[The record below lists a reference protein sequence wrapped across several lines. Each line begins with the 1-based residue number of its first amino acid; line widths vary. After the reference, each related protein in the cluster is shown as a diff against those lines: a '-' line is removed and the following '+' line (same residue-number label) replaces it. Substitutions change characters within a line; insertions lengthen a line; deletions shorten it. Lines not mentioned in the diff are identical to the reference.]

1 MPSKGGEKR
10 VMLVIPEKVVPN
22 AEARAAI
29 WEANMVNDVLLR
41 NATEIIRNLDMV
53 CDSKSFASRVWN
65 EIVYSTR
72 VGRKEK
78 HKEMFQRCS
87 VGDEWKDRYHNAN
100 AVYRA
105 YESAM
110 DKLLA
115 KTKQLREA
123 NQND

>member
-1 MPSKGGEKR
+1 MTDFQR
-10 VMLVIPEKVVPN
+10 IPEKVVPN
-22 AEARAAI
+22 AEARSAI
-29 WEANMVNDVLLR
+29 LEANMVNDVLLR
-41 NATEIIRNLDMV
+41 NSPEIIRNLDMA

-78 HKEMFQRCS
+78 HKEMFLRCS
-87 VGDEWKDRYHNAN
+87 IGDEYKDRYNNAN

-105 YESAM
+105 YEVAM

-115 KTKQLREA
+115 KTKHLREA

>member
-1 MPSKGGEKR
+1 MLSKGGR

-22 AEARAAI
+22 AEARSAI

-41 NATEIIRNLDMV
+41 KATEIIRNLDMV

>member
-1 MPSKGGEKR
+1 
-10 VMLVIPEKVVPN
+10 MLVITEKDVPN

-29 WEANMVNDVLLR
+29 WEANIVDEVLLR
-41 NATEIIRNLDMV
+41 NAAEIIRNLDFV

-87 VGDEWKDRYHNAN
+87 IGDEWEDRYHNAN

-105 YESAM
+105 YEVVM

>member
-1 MPSKGGEKR
+1 
-10 VMLVIPEKVVPN
+10 MLVIPEKVVPN

-29 WEANMVNDVLLR
+29 WESNMVNDVLLR
-41 NATEIIRNLDMV
+41 NATEIIRSLDMV
-53 CDSKSFASRVWN
+53 CDSKSFARRVWN

-100 AVYRA
+100 SVYRA

>member
-1 MPSKGGEKR
+1 
-10 VMLVIPEKVVPN
+10 MLVIPEKVVPN

-87 VGDEWKDRYHNAN
+87 IGDEWKDRYHNAN

-123 NQND
+123 IAILKNPVNNHQQ

>member
-1 MPSKGGEKR
+1 
-10 VMLVIPEKVVPN
+10 MLVIPEKVVPN

-53 CDSKSFASRVWN
+53 CDSKSLANRVWN

-78 HKEMFQRCS
+78 HKEMLQRCIIGNS
-87 VGDEWKDRYHNAN
+87 WEDRYRNAN

-105 YESAM
+105 YEVLM
-110 DKLLA
+110 DKLLS

>member
-1 MPSKGGEKR
+1 
-10 VMLVIPEKVVPN
+10 MLVIPEKVVPN

-65 EIVYSTR
+65 EIVYRTR

-87 VGDEWKDRYHNAN
+87 IGDEWKDRYHNAN

>member
-1 MPSKGGEKR
+1 MNTS
-10 VMLVIPEKVVPN
+10 
-22 AEARAAI
+22 
-29 WEANMVNDVLLR
+29 NMR
-41 NATEIIRNLDMV
+41 IEI
-53 CDSKSFASRVWN
+53 WN

-87 VGDEWKDRYHNAN
+87 IGDEWKDRYHNAN

>member
-1 MPSKGGEKR
+1 MTDFQR
-10 VMLVIPEKVVPN
+10 IPEKVVPN
-22 AEARAAI
+22 AEARSAI

-41 NATEIIRNLDMV
+41 NAFEIIRNLDMV

-78 HKEMFQRCS
+78 HKEMFLRCS
-87 VGDEWKDRYHNAN
+87 IGDEYKDRYNNAN

-105 YESAM
+105 YEVVM

>member
-1 MPSKGGEKR
+1 MLSKGGR

-53 CDSKSFASRVWN
+53 CDSKSFASRVWD

>member
-1 MPSKGGEKR
+1 MLSKGGR

-22 AEARAAI
+22 AEARSAI

>member
-1 MPSKGGEKR
+1 
-10 VMLVIPEKVVPN
+10 MLVIPEKVVPN
-22 AEARAAI
+22 AEARSAI

-53 CDSKSFASRVWN
+53 CDSKSLANRVWN

-78 HKEMFQRCS
+78 HKEMLQRCIIGNS
-87 VGDEWKDRYHNAN
+87 REDRYRNAN

-105 YESAM
+105 YEVLM

-115 KTKQLREA
+115 KTKHLREA

>member
-1 MPSKGGEKR
+1 
-10 VMLVIPEKVVPN
+10 MLVIPEKVVPN

-65 EIVYSTR
+65 EIVDSTR

-87 VGDEWKDRYHNAN
+87 IGDEWKDRYHNAN